1 MNKSIVRCRCGHQ
14 VLAKE
19 VLRTDLYERRASE
32 GAGREYVYVKFRC
45 RRCKRMG
52 EAFVAESRWDWS
64 ILEPEP
70 GEMSDAE
77 RDHFLDEAPIS
88 AEEILD
94 FHRRLEGVLSLS
106 ELDSSTTEVESNQ
119 PRLDSSLPPAPEPQ
133 VNEIETPSL
142 AEAQQP
148 ASEAL
153 REAGRE
159 RDEDQKPSTD
169 FTFGTSAGSNVV
181 SAPDKSGAVNPAS
194 TVKPAAA
201 SDGSPP
207 APAPAPG
214 NRASGAW
221 SGSLNPSEPMPPEV

>member
-106 ELDSSTTEVESNQ
+106 ELDVAATEAQTQVT
-119 PRLDSSLPPAPEPQ
+119 Q
-133 VNEIETPSL
+133 VNGIVAPSG
-142 AEAQQP
+142 EQPQQP
-148 ASEAL
+148 AQETPHESA
-153 REAGRE
+153 RE
-159 RDEDQKPSTD
+159 RDKDQKPAMD
-169 FTFGTSAGSNVV
+169 FPSGASGGSNVV
-181 SAPDKSGAVNPAS
+181 SAPEKSGAVNPAS
-194 TVKPAAA
+194 AVKPAAA
-201 SDGSPP
+201 SDGSS